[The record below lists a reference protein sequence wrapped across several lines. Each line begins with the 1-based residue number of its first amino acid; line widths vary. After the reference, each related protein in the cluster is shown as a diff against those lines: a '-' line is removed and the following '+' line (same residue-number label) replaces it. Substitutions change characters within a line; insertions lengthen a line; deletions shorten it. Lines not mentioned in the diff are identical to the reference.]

1 LERRPAATALR
12 AAAVVRAV
20 RAVRAAAPS
29 QAAAQTTSFSR
40 FTQATM
46 MMDVLTVVAQVAQV
60 AQVVAA
66 RAVRETSLHHRA
78 ENSAVR
84 VKSGA
89 TAPLDENL
97 EPASGLAKMQRG
109 VASKKTIF

>member
-1 LERRPAATALR
+1 
-12 AAAVVRAV
+12 
-20 RAVRAAAPS
+20 
-29 QAAAQTTSFSR
+29 
-40 FTQATM
+40 M
-46 MMDVLTVVAQVAQV
+46 MMDVLTVVAQV

-78 ENSAVR
+78 GNSAVR

-109 VASKKTIF
+109 VASKKNYF